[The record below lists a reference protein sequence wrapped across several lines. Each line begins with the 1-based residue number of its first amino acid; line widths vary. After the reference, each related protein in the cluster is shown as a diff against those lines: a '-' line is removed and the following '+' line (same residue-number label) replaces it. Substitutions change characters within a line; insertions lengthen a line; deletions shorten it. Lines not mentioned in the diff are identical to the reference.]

1 MKKLC
6 FATMIAVFM
15 LVCTNGLQA
24 QTTQTTLNQ
33 VELMKQLLGSWKCEI
48 AKDTT
53 EYSDSKPYGTGMYAD
68 FRYVTKDKIILE
80 GKQLYGYDRQ
90 MDKFILTILIKG
102 MDMQLAAMWFTSE
115 NICVVYYYKDIPNLE
130 KASFKVELEF
140 KSPDIMLFKT
150 IVNNNIIKTDTF
162 TRIK

>member
-1 MKKLC
+1 MKKIC
-6 FATMIAVFM
+6 FTTMIAVSLLFYS
-15 LVCTNGLQA
+15 NGIQA
-24 QTTQTTLNQ
+24 QTTLNQ
-33 VELMKQLLGSWKCEI
+33 VELMKQMLGSWKCEI

-53 EYSDSKPYGTGMYAD
+53 EYSDMKSYGTGMYAD
-68 FRYVTKDKIILE
+68 FKYVTKDKIILE

-90 MDKFILTILIKG
+90 MDKFILSILIKG

-115 NICVVYYYKDIPNLE
+115 NICVVYYYRDISNLE

-150 IVNNNIIKTDTF
+150 IVNNNIIKTNTF
-162 TRIK
+162 TRVK